1 MICDFFALICIKA
14 RGKLNTLV
22 RIAPFIG
29 LSKIRMLM
37 NVFLILKL
45 VFMFPDLDRGCKKQK
60 DSLETRAVL
69 IEISHLC

>member
-45 VFMFPDLDRGCKKQK
+45 VFMFPDLDRGYKKQK
-60 DSLETRAVL
+60 DSLETPAVL

>member
-1 MICDFFALICIKA
+1 MNFFFSLICIKA
-14 RGKLNTLV
+14 RGKLNALV

-45 VFMFPDLDRGCKKQK
+45 VFMFPDLDRGHKKQK